1 MAPVL
6 LDFPELCPS
15 VITVCV
21 AVTVV
26 IVEPFV
32 TTTAV
37 VVTMLVVRAWLVG
50 TSLFEDTAA
59 DVGGAEE
66 GGGVL
71 VVDSELLVGVVDELV
86 VDGGVVV
93 VVVVELVVLSVEEVE
108 DSVGSGVVVMGTG
121 SVSDAVRVGVTRL
134 NSQGG
139 YREFRSL
146 HTLSPQEVQKLFLL
160 KSVGHFCYLNERR
173 GREWNERFEVVNG
186 NTAQVCPVPVPTPA
200 VSRGLLIYC
209 ATPPASNLV
218 LPPPSRPTDDMQNS
232 SRLNEPSETV
242 IDEISKALVS
252 AVGEANKWNF
262 RLRW

>member
-37 VVTMLVVRAWLVG
+37 VVTMLVVAAWLVG
-50 TSLFEDTAA
+50 TSLLEDSAA
-59 DVGGAEE
+59 DVGAAEE

-71 VVDSELLVGVVDELV
+71 VVSELLVDVVDELV
-86 VDGGVVV
+86 VDGVVVVV
-93 VVVVELVVLSVEEVE
+93 VVVVELVELSVEEVE
-108 DSVGSGVVVMGTG
+108 DSVGAGVVVVATG
-121 SVSDAVRVGVTRL
+121 SESDAVRVGVTRS

-146 HTLSPQEVQKLFLL
+146 HTLSPQGLQKLLIL

-173 GREWNERFEVVNG
+173 GRGWKERFEVVNG
-186 NTAQVCPVPVPTPA
+186 KHCPSLSSPGSD
-200 VSRGLLIYC
+200 SRC
-209 ATPPASNLV
+209 FPRFADVQRHSASFEFG
-218 LPPPSRPTDDMQNS
+218 S
-232 SRLNEPSETV
+232 S
-242 IDEISKALVS
+242 S
-252 AVGEANKWNF
+252 AFSPHRRHAKIVRIE
-262 RLRW
+262 